1 MLRIHF
7 TPADLARVRI
17 NDSADPLWEILLS
30 LHLLQA
36 ATGSQTFGHWRKS
49 ARAEL
54 DASAGLLTM
63 LAPPHGYSVDFLTP
77 PTDGQ
82 TLLGGIEQLCGTAKP
97 VLHRDLS
104 RLAVERRLPSWAG
117 ELARGEAT
125 MMHRLGAAL
134 RQYHQVALAPY
145 WPAVTA
151 TVRLDR
157 QSRGETLLGGGL
169 DALFSTLHSSVR
181 WRPPVLEV
189 DYPVEQDLHLGGRG
203 LRLIPS
209 FFCWG
214 HAITLED
221 PEQPPVLVYPVT
233 RVDNWAWSLRD
244 RPAGS
249 ASLGTL
255 LGRTRAQLLD
265 TIATTPSLTTTELAK
280 LLHISLAGASQH
292 ASVLRN
298 AGLITT
304 ERRAGAAY
312 HRLSAGGSALL
323 DTSLAQPRL
332 APRQPR

>member
-7 TPADLARVRI
+7 TPADLARVRL
-17 NDSADPLWEILLS
+17 NECADPMWEILLS
-30 LHLLQA
+30 LHLMQS
-36 ATGSQTFGHWRKS
+36 ATASPTFGHWRKQT
-49 ARAEL
+49 RAEL
-54 DASAGLLTM
+54 DASAGLLTV
-63 LAPPHGYSVDFLTP
+63 LAPPSGYSADFLTP
-77 PTDGQ
+77 TAAGQ
-82 TLLGGIEQLCGTAKP
+82 TLVEGIDTLCGTPK
-97 VLHRDLS
+97 RDLARDMT
-104 RLAVERRLPSWAG
+104 RLAAERRLPSWAG
-117 ELARGEAT
+117 EVARGEAP
-125 MMHRLGAAL
+125 MLRRLGSAL
-134 RQYHQVALAPY
+134 RQYHRVALAPY

-151 TVRLDR
+151 AVQTDR
-157 QSRGETLLGGGL
+157 QSRGQVLLTGGL
-169 DALFSTLHSSVR
+169 DALFNNLHPAIR
-181 WRPPVLEV
+181 WHAPVLEV
-189 DYPVEQDLHLGGRG
+189 DYPVEQDLRLDGRG
-203 LRLIPS
+203 LLLIPS

-214 HAITLED
+214 RPITLE
-221 PEQPPVLVYPVT
+221 EQELPPVLVYPVT
-233 RVDNWAWSLRD
+233 RPADWSWSLGE

-323 DTSLAQPRL
+323 DSSRAQVR
-332 APRQPR
+332 RQPR